1 MMPLFLWKELKSK
14 LAVAEVLAPLWESSK
29 MPIEF
34 TSTAKLL
41 KALVRLSI
49 KRVRFCYLTSGQ
61 LGVPLAKPPWPIIA
75 RCLRKEVK
83 IGVIK
88 CV

>member
-1 MMPLFLWKELKSK
+1 M
-14 LAVAEVLAPLWESSK
+14 AVAEVLAPLWESSK

-34 TSTAKLL
+34 TSTAKLQ

-49 KRVRFCYLTSGQ
+49 RRVRFCYLTSGQ
-61 LGVPLAKPPWPIIA
+61 LGVPLAKLPWPTTA
-75 RCLRKEVK
+75 RCLRKEAK